1 MEYCKIGI
9 VCFICFFYLF
19 ISNLNDMSVCKLNN
33 KYCLYMFF
41 YMICLML
48 DVSWFFC
55 FFLLNR
61 CR

>member
-41 YMICLML
+41 YMIF
-48 DVSWFFC
+48 DVRCELIFL

>member
-48 DVSWFFC
+48 DVS
-55 FFLLNR
+55 
-61 CR
+61 